1 MTKIIIAPDKFK
13 GSLTGLQFCDAIERG
28 IRKHVPDIEME
39 KLPLADGGDG
49 TIEVLQYYLDGEMIS
64 LDVNDPLGREVNAS
78 YLYSKAKKTA
88 FIEMAEASGIRLLSD
103 KEANPLKT
111 STYGTGEL
119 IKDALEKGV
128 EHIILGIGGSA
139 TNDAGMGMARALG
152 YRFFD
157 KDNKELLGIGK
168 DLQKIEN
175 IDVSGVHPRIKEVN
189 FELACDVDNPLYGP
203 NGAAYVYSPQKG
215 ASSKMVME
223 LDNGLIVFNE
233 VVKSQFQLDLQNIK
247 GAGAA
252 GGLGAGCI
260 LFLGA
265 HLNSGIELIKNE
277 ADFDQKIK
285 GADWII
291 TGEGKL
297 DSQTFS
303 GKVIRGVLDSLEGQ
317 KLALFCALVDLSEEE
332 KNDMQVDYISETSVY
347 AKDLQ
352 DSMQNAGKYLEMA
365 AEEFVSKLSNSVYK

>member
-28 IRKHVPDIEME
+28 IRKHVPDVEME

-49 TIEVLQYYLDGEMIS
+49 TVEVLKYYLDGEVIS
-64 LDVNDPLGREVNAS
+64 LNVSDPLGRAVKAS
-78 YLYSKAKKTA
+78 YLFSEVKKTA
-88 FIEMAEASGIRLLSD
+88 FIEMAEASGIRLLND

-175 IDVSGVHPRIKEVN
+175 IDVSGVQPKIKEVN

-233 VVKSQFQLDLQNIK
+233 VVKSQFQLDLQNIE

-265 HLNSGIELIKNE
+265 HLNSGIELIKKE
-277 ADFDQKIK
+277 AGFDQKIK
-285 GADWII
+285 NADWII

-332 KNDMQVDYISETSVY
+332 KKDMQVDYVSETSVY

-365 AEEFVSKLSNSVYK
+365 AEEFASKLSSSVY

>member
-13 GSLTGLQFCDAIERG
+13 GSLTGIQFCDAIEKG
-28 IRKHVPDIEME
+28 IRKHVPDIEIE

-49 TIEVLQYYLDGEMIS
+49 TVEVLQYYLDGEMIS
-64 LDVNDPLGREVNAS
+64 LNVNDPLGRKVEAS
-78 YLYSKAKKTA
+78 YLYSKIKKTA
-88 FIEMAEASGIRLLSD
+88 FIEMAEASGIRLLSNE
-103 KEANPLKT
+103 EANPLKT

-119 IKDALEKGV
+119 IKDALDKGV

-152 YRFFD
+152 CRFFD

-168 DLQKIEN
+168 DLQKIET
-175 IDVSGVHPRIKEVN
+175 IDVSGVHSKIKEVN
-189 FELACDVDNPLYGP
+189 FEVACDVDNPLYGP

-215 ASSKMVME
+215 ASSKIVME
-223 LDNGLIVFNE
+223 LDNGLTNFNE
-233 VVKSQFQLDLQNIK
+233 VVKSQFHLDLQNIK

-260 LFLGA
+260 LFFGA
-265 HLNSGIELIKNE
+265 NLNSGIELIKNE
-277 ADFDQKIK
+277 ADFDNKIK
-285 GADWII
+285 DADWII

-303 GKVIRGVLDSLEGQ
+303 GKVIRGVLDSLEDQ
-317 KLALFCALVDLSEEE
+317 KLALFCGLVDLSETEEE
-332 KNDMQVDYISETSVY
+332 KLKVDYIAETSVY

-352 DSMQNAGKYLEMA
+352 DSMQNAGEYLEMA
-365 AEEFVSKLSNSVYK
+365 AEAFGEKLKVKG